1 MFLYHP
7 FANFYYKVLKVYS
20 IWLEFMC
27 FNYQQTKLAT
37 LSSLAKICNCCCKT
51 GLINRFWC
59 FQIQCCYSLSGNST
73 VLVIKIHKL
82 WSWISCELY
91 DFEQV
96 IYFNFLGFNLLVYS
110 ARERKGRKEKDE
122 RNLKQ
127 MTFLVLFN
135 IFIQFFRGSFHTT
148 YTSHFRWE

>member
-1 MFLYHP
+1 MSIDRISDVELDILLYSYIVP
-7 FANFYYKVLKVYS
+7 LPIFYYKTLKIYS

-37 LSSLAKICNCCCKT
+37 FSSYHLAKICNCCCKI

-59 FQIQCCYSLSGNST
+59 FQIQCCYSLSGNNT
-73 VLVIKIHKL
+73 VLVIKIHNL

-96 IYFNFLGFNLLVYS
+96 IYFNLLGLNLLMNL
-110 ARERKGRKEKDE
+110 ARERQRQKEREE
-122 RNLKQ
+122 RN
-127 MTFLVLFN
+127 
-135 IFIQFFRGSFHTT
+135 
-148 YTSHFRWE
+148 